1 MGKFT
6 RREWRQ
12 IIITVGLTLLVL
24 AFFFLPLPKYIEG
37 PGEADNL
44 KTFVSMPGHPDKHA
58 GKYMITSVALSQ
70 ARPVSYLY
78 AKLNPIYSIESVDDV
93 TGGQSN
99 ATYDKVQDFYM
110 QSAINESIYTA
121 YKAAHKS
128 VKRQY
133 LGIYVLSVD
142 DKSPFAGTLRV
153 GDTVTKVN
161 GRHFNSMVGYQHYI
175 QRQKVGQSATIT
187 YQHNG
192 KTRHATRKLMRLPTK
207 KAGIGITLTDNVKV
221 TAKPKVTVDP
231 GQIGGPSGGLMFS
244 LQIYT
249 QVTGKNLRHG
259 QKIAGTG
266 TVDGDGNVGEIGGI
280 DKKIV
285 AAKKAGATVFF
296 APYVKPSKLLLKYEE
311 HHQTNYQLAK
321 ATAKK
326 YAPNMKVVPVK
337 TFSDA
342 VKYLET
348 HH

>member
-1 MGKFT
+1 MWKLT
-6 RREWRQ
+6 RHQWRQ
-12 IIITVGLTLLVL
+12 VIGTLILAIAVL
-24 AFFFLPLPKYIEG
+24 AFFFMPLPKYIEG

-44 KTFVSMPGHPDKHA
+44 KTFVKMPGHPDKDR
-58 GKYMITSVALSQ
+58 GKYMITSVALAQ
-70 ARPVSYLY
+70 ARPATYLY
-78 AKLNPIYSIESVDDV
+78 AKMNSIYSIESVDAV

-121 YKAAHKS
+121 YKAAKKP
-128 VKRQY
+128 VTRNY

-142 DKSPFAGTLRV
+142 QKSPFAKQLQV

-161 GRHFNSMVGYQHYI
+161 GHHFNAMAGYQQYI
-175 QRQKVGQSATIT
+175 QRQKVGSKATIT

-192 KTRHATRKLMRLPTK
+192 KTRSVTKKLMRLPTK

-221 TAKPKVTVDP
+221 TATPKVTVDA
-231 GQIGGPSGGLMFS
+231 GNIGGPSGGLMFS

-249 QVTGKNLRHG
+249 QVTGQNLRHG
-259 QKIAGTG
+259 KKVAGTG
-266 TVDGDGNVGEIGGI
+266 TIDANGDVGEIGGI

-285 AAKKAGATVFF
+285 AAKRAGATVFF

-311 HHQTNYQLAK
+311 HHMTNYQLAK

-337 TFSDA
+337 SFDDA
-342 VKYLET
+342 VHYLKT
-348 HH
+348 H